1 MKEMKNGDD
10 NTMIKTILRI
20 IEGTAILGLVAG
32 FIILDYL
39 FGGN

>member
-1 MKEMKNGDD
+1 MNRDGD
-10 NTMIKTILRI
+10 TMLKTILRI